1 MAKIT
6 LDEINK
12 ESFGTR
18 MPIVIIDKVEIDY
31 ADPESGSSSP
41 INEFTYFLKLKFSK
55 PEHIQEGSVKE
66 FIRNNIGNLRLY
78 GFTTYNTWVH
88 EHLKQNKFS
97 IEYWMR
103 YAAANFTHLK
113 YQQNMF
119 HFPYLADLVDSDR
132 FSDAR
137 VLASSTFDSDGNEI
151 IEITNIKLVSQWL
164 YYGME
169 GADGIPTCENVDDL
183 VFMTFVGPDIT
194 GREGVFYTERFEE
207 KSTPVSD
214 YFSSGKTATNS
225 YFGDISYY
233 HVLSNNKVPSK
244 FYEAYT
250 TPSGLPYVDEV
261 LQSLNGRFYSTDN
274 FSFDD
279 IKIRMEALIE
289 NYEENRELDPNLN
302 DNLKTLEAIINAS
315 ENRSGVLGEMS
326 NYRSLY
332 PNKSPTT
339 LSGEFYAEF
348 VVALSQLIETVQ
360 SQEELSV
367 SLLYDSLVIDKRFN
381 LLLGQYN
388 YPNPSGKL

>member
-137 VLASSTFDSDGNEI
+137 VLASSTFDSDGNE
-151 IEITNIKLVSQWL
+151 
-164 YYGME
+164 
-169 GADGIPTCENVDDL
+169 
-183 VFMTFVGPDIT
+183 
-194 GREGVFYTERFEE
+194 
-207 KSTPVSD
+207 
-214 YFSSGKTATNS
+214 
-225 YFGDISYY
+225 
-233 HVLSNNKVPSK
+233 
-244 FYEAYT
+244 
-250 TPSGLPYVDEV
+250 
-261 LQSLNGRFYSTDN
+261 
-274 FSFDD
+274 
-279 IKIRMEALIE
+279 
-289 NYEENRELDPNLN
+289 
-302 DNLKTLEAIINAS
+302 
-315 ENRSGVLGEMS
+315 
-326 NYRSLY
+326 
-332 PNKSPTT
+332 
-339 LSGEFYAEF
+339 
-348 VVALSQLIETVQ
+348 
-360 SQEELSV
+360 
-367 SLLYDSLVIDKRFN
+367 
-381 LLLGQYN
+381 
-388 YPNPSGKL
+388 